1 MNRDKI
7 VLSGLTFYGY
17 HGVIPEEKIVGQRF
31 TADVEI
37 GFDLSKAGATDDLKQ
52 SINYVHV
59 QRIVGDAIEG
69 PSRNLIEAVA
79 EQIAQSLLAKTAAEW
94 VLVRLSKPS
103 APIQDSV
110 TGSVAVEIRRERQA

>member
-7 VLSGLTFYGY
+7 VVNGLTFYGY
-17 HGVIPEEKIVGQRF
+17 HGVQPEERVLGQRF

-37 GFDLSKAGATDDLKQ
+37 GFDLSKAGTTDDLEKT
-52 SINYVHV
+52 INYVEV

-79 EQIAQSLLAKTAAEW
+79 EQIAQSLLAGTAAEW

-103 APIQDSV
+103 APIQGSV
-110 TGSVAVEIRRERQA
+110 TGSVAVEIRRERPA